1 MERGNFLFEELTL
14 INIFYLCYLIKLL
27 IYFLPLAFR
36 FQCQVIDPD
45 DNMCIPPEKIIHLK
59 GSALFI

>member
-1 MERGNFLFEELTL
+1 MTELIEEFSSISFICIIL
-14 INIFYLCYLIKLL
+14 LL
-27 IYFLPLAFR
+27 IYFLPLAFH

-59 GSALFI
+59 GSVLFILCDVL